1 MVRRSFRFS
10 CLATDLCPVPL
21 HDSRRPADHRTP
33 RLRCVVP
40 FLLALVLSTACASLT
55 TSSSK
60 PSPADSLI
68 SRRRLDEGLKEYWTF
83 ALTRRT
89 DLETAVGLR
98 PTVLPTLSYEAR
110 REDVRVGQ
118 RIGRMLDQIESDA
131 LSQSDYLTM
140 LSLRWELEARAEQA
154 AFYWTDFSDISPHS
168 TPVRQSIEIFRRQ
181 PFSATSDVERYLY
194 FLDAFPFMLDGLRAG
209 LEARAMRGY
218 LAPRETVESAVAF
231 FSALRALDQEGPWR
245 VESLRLT
252 TLDSVEA
259 RAFAA
264 EARVIIKERVL
275 PALDS
280 LVRYLGDVYRPRA
293 STRAGLWQYPGG
305 KEHYRHLIRRYSSL
319 DITPDDA
326 HKVGLA
332 ELRRIDSTMAVL
344 RTRFK
349 WAKNMS
355 AVNDSLRRVMG
366 SAAPSMHEAIDG
378 VLAAQARLI
387 PQLAARFSVVPSLAP
402 IVRQATALESLLW
415 PDGTYLPAAF
425 GDSTGQLLVTKRW
438 RSPSARL
445 AVAAASYRLL
455 LPGTHLRAQLMSG
468 NDTLAPF
475 RRLHAS
481 SGFTEGWSQYAAS
494 LVGEM
499 GMYATPLDAYGRLLD
514 EGFAAALLVVDSG
527 IHYLGWSSA
536 QARTVLSRY
545 SLENDATVD
554 SVLVERVVNAPGR
567 AVAATLG
574 GREIAAMRAW
584 VQRELGR
591 TFDLKAWHAQLL
603 SLGPIPLPIVGTHL
617 EWWLYDIGRKADEA
631 RAAAAKAARAAKGAA
646 GAPGANDSKKAGAR

>member
-1 MVRRSFRFS
+1 MRR
-10 CLATDLCPVPL
+10 
-21 HDSRRPADHRTP
+21 
-33 RLRCVVP
+33 VVP
-40 FLLALVLSTACASLT
+40 FLLALLLSTACASF
-55 TSSSK
+55 TSSPSKK
-60 PSPADSLI
+60 PSPTDSLI
-68 SRRRLDEGLKEYWTF
+68 SRRRLDDGLKEYSTF
-83 ALTRRT
+83 ALTRGT

-98 PTVLPTLSYEAR
+98 PTVLPVLSYEDR

-131 LSQSDYLTM
+131 LSQGDYLTM

-168 TPVRQSIEIFRRQ
+168 TPVRQLIEIFRRH
-181 PFSATSDVERYLY
+181 PFSAISDAERYLY
-194 FLDAFPFMLDGLRAG
+194 FLDAFPFTLDGIRAG
-209 LEARAMRGY
+209 LEARALRGY

-231 FSALRALDQEGPWR
+231 FSALRALDAEGPWR
-245 VESLRLT
+245 VESARLT
-252 TLDSVEA
+252 KLDSVEA

-264 EARVIIKERVL
+264 EARVIINGRVL

-305 KEHYRHLIRRYSSL
+305 KEHYRYLIRRYSSL

-344 RTRFK
+344 RTQFK

-355 AVNDSLRRVMG
+355 AVHDSLRRAMG
-366 SAAPSMHEAIDG
+366 PATPSMHDAIDG
-378 VLAAQARLI
+378 VLTSQARLI
-387 PQLAARFSVVPSLAP
+387 PHLTSRFFGVPSLAP
-402 IVRQATALESLLW
+402 IVRQATVLESLLW

-425 GDSTGQLLVTKRW
+425 GDSTGQLLVTERW
-438 RSPSARL
+438 RSPTARL

-455 LPGTHLRAQLMSG
+455 LPGTHLRTQLMSG

-475 RRLHAS
+475 RRLHAI

-494 LVGEM
+494 LVGEI
-499 GMYATPLDAYGRLLD
+499 GMYTSPLDAYGRLLD
-514 EGFAAALLVVDSG
+514 EGFAAALLVVDTG
-527 IHYLGWSSA
+527 MHYLGWSSA
-536 QARTVLSRY
+536 QARTVLGRY
-545 SLENDATVD
+545 SLENDAAVD

-584 VQRELGR
+584 MQRELGR
-591 TFDLKAWHAQLL
+591 TFDLRAWHAQML

-631 RAAAAKAARAAKGAA
+631 RAAATKGAKR
-646 GAPGANDSKKAGAR
+646 ANDSRKTGAR